1 MTYRDAFEKCP
12 RCGVDLVDARSA
24 RGCRTCGGLWIE
36 EAVLTEMILAMLPP
50 RPLSRLALAVIDR
63 TEAPVGCPTCGDA
76 MQATSIHEV
85 ILDRCAKHGIWFD
98 ARELQAA
105 LHSVTDPDRA
115 PPLEMLAETHAPR
128 PSRRP
133 RPPARPRRAAAPAR
147 PDAGPPHGVELVF
160 QILAPDGPPR
170 EVRVAKPIIKLGRA
184 ASANVHIDRDDT
196 VSRMHA
202 LIEVV
207 SADEVTVIDLGSAAG
222 TWVNGRQIQKQQ
234 LRSGDT
240 LQLGGTLMNV
250 TIAPR

>member
-1 MTYRDAFEKCP
+1 MTYRDSFEKCP

-24 RGCRTCGGLWIE
+24 RGCRACGGLWIE
-36 EAVLTEMILAMLPP
+36 EAVLTEMILSMLPP

-63 TEAPVGCPTCGDA
+63 SEAPIGCPTCGDA
-76 MQATSIHEV
+76 MQATAIHEV

-115 PPLEMLAETHAPR
+115 PPLEALAETSAPR
-128 PSRRP
+128 PP
-133 RPPARPRRAAAPAR
+133 RPAATPAPRRQAVPPAP
-147 PDAGPPHGVELVF
+147 PKAGPPHDVELVF
-160 QILAPDGPPR
+160 QVLAPDSPPR
-170 EVRVAKPIIKLGRA
+170 EVRVARSIIKLGRA
-184 ASANVHIDRDDT
+184 STAHVRVDDDS

-202 LIEVV
+202 VIEAARA
-207 SADEVTVIDLGSAAG
+207 SEVMVIDLGSAVG
-222 TWVNGRQIQKQQ
+222 TLVNGRPIQKQL

-240 LQLGGTLMNV
+240 LQLGGTLLNV